1 MVKEYRVMRKNIIL
15 AVVSFILVTFLFVK
29 KWGWLTAG
37 IIFLAGL
44 VYLAIGSGALGF
56 LF

>member
-1 MVKEYRVMRKNIIL
+1 MYKNIIL
-15 AVVSFILVTFLFVK
+15 AVVSFALVTFLFVK